1 VASEKQDSGAKIS
14 QIIIMVQMTANQVQ
28 NQVMQYTSSAKVLPS
43 FAEESPSFAEEL
55 PSFAEYFF
63 LRRLGHRVFT
73 EIPKPQNPNTP
84 NSQNDSIVSV
94 YIPNIVS
101 ALQISAKSFS
111 TVFIASSAA
120 FLNSYSASSTLN
132 VSLFLYLA
140 AIEAIADMQYHI
152 REASK
157 SPSTNNDDI

>member
-1 VASEKQDSGAKIS
+1 
-14 QIIIMVQMTANQVQ
+14 MTANQVQ

-73 EIPKPQNPNTP
+73 EIPKPQNPKTPKPQNPNTP

-101 ALQISAKSFS
+101 VLQISAKSFP

-132 VSLFLYLA
+132 VNSFLYLA

>member
-73 EIPKPQNPNTP
+73 EIPKPQNPKTP
-84 NSQNDSIVSV
+84 T
-94 YIPNIVS
+94 
-101 ALQISAKSFS
+101 LQIPKMILLCQF
-111 TVFIASSAA
+111 TYPILFQFFKFLQKASQQ
-120 FLNSYSASSTLN
+120 FLLHRQQLS
-132 VSLFLYLA
+132 
-140 AIEAIADMQYHI
+140 
-152 REASK
+152 
-157 SPSTNNDDI
+157 